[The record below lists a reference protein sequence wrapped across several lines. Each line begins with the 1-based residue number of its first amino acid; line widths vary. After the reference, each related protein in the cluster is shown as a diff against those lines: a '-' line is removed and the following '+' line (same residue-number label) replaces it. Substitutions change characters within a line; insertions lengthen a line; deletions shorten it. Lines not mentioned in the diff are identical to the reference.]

1 MGKLLVYDNKCFSTV
16 YLTDCFTTIMEKE
29 MTEREKQRF
38 QLKTMIGNSIVTLII
53 SLSMA
58 AWGYSRSDSKE
69 LQAKVD
75 QKVEKTEFKDYKQ
88 EVATQ
93 FNTVKLDNNE
103 KWNQMD
109 TKITTIY
116 NYLLTKDKK
125 WYAFSYRRIYS

>member
-16 YLTDCFTTIMEKE
+16 YLTDCFIIMEKE

-69 LQAKVD
+69 LQTKVD
-75 QKVEKTEFKDYKQ
+75 QKVEKSEFKDYRH
-88 EVATQ
+88 EVSAK
-93 FNTVKLDNNE
+93 FDEVKIDNNE
-103 KWNQMD
+103 KWTQMD
-109 TKITTIY
+109 NKITTIY

-125 WYAFSYRRIYS
+125 WHAFSYRRIYS

>member
-1 MGKLLVYDNKCFSTV
+1 MVYSNKCFSTG
-16 YLTDCFTTIMEKE
+16 YLTDCFTIMEKE

-69 LQAKVD
+69 LQTKVD
-75 QKVEKTEFKDYKQ
+75 QKVEKSEFKDYRH
-88 EVATQ
+88 EVSAK
-93 FNTVKLDNNE
+93 FDEVKIDNNE
-103 KWNQMD
+103 KWTQMD
-109 TKITTIY
+109 NKITTIY

-125 WYAFSYRRIYS
+125 